1 MKNRSRSR
9 LLILLF
15 AILAL
20 IAAGCGSDSDDAK
33 DDGKTGDTSEQT
45 NGGTDD
51 APSEVKVGMVFDIGG
66 LGDKSFNDSAYEGLE
81 KAAEELDVETKHLEP
96 SEDGSNREALL
107 RELADEGYN
116 LIIGVGFAFD
126 EVMPN
131 VSADYPDISFAIVD
145 GSAEGDNISDL
156 QFAEHEGSFLVG
168 AIAAQTSETG
178 TIGFVGG
185 VETPLIQRFEA
196 GYVAGAKA
204 VAPDITVEVKYL
216 TPDGDF
222 SGFADPAKG
231 KTTAQGLYDD
241 GADVVY
247 HAAGGSGNGVFQAA
261 AEAKKWVIGVDSDQ
275 YLTATEDQKPYVL
288 TSMLKR
294 VDVSVFET
302 IKAFQTGELA
312 AGPQVFDLSVDG
324 VGYSTEGGHVEDV
337 DAIEALK
344 QQIIDGEIEVPSEP

>member
-15 AILAL
+15 AIAALLLASC
-20 IAAGCGSDSDDAK
+20 ASDSDSDGAK
-33 DDGKTGDTSEQT
+33 TDGDTTEKTSE
-45 NGGTDD
+45 GGGD
-51 APSEVKVGMVFDIGG
+51 APSDVKVGMVFDIGG
-66 LGDKSFNDSAYEGLE
+66 LGDKSFNDSAYDGLQQ
-81 KAAEELDVETKHLEP
+81 AEEELGVETKHLEP
-96 SEDGSNREALL
+96 SEDGSNREALI

-116 LIIGVGFAFD
+116 LVIGVGFAFD
-126 EVMPN
+126 EIMPG
-131 VSADYPDISFAIVD
+131 VAGDYPDVSFAIVD
-145 GSAEGDNISDL
+145 GSAEGDNITDL

-168 AIAAQTSETG
+168 VIAAQASETG
-178 TIGFVGG
+178 TIGYVGG
-185 VETPLIQRFEA
+185 VETPLIQKFEA

-204 VAPDITVEVKYL
+204 ADPDITVEVKYL

-231 KTTAQGLYDD
+231 KTTAKGLYDD

-275 YLTATEDQKPYVL
+275 YLTATEDEKPYVL
-288 TSMLKR
+288 SSMLKR
-294 VDVSVFET
+294 VDVSVFEA
-302 IKAFQTGELA
+302 IKSFQEGNLE

-324 VGYSTEGGHVEDV
+324 VGYSTEGDHIEDIDAVEDF
-337 DAIEALK
+337 K
-344 QQIIDGEIEVPSEP
+344 SQIVAGDIEVPSEP